1 MATVARRE
9 TGQGTPKPMGRQLP
23 TNLVSWMSVQR
34 CGYPKDP
41 SSERE
46 KHDT

>member
-9 TGQGTPKPMGRQLP
+9 VCQGTLQPMGQQLP
-23 TNLVSWMSVQR
+23 TNLVSWISVQR

-41 SSERE
+41 SERE